1 MLVKSKH
8 AGFTLIELM
17 IVIALFVILASFA
30 APSYKR
36 MIQNNKIRNAA
47 ESIQGGIQLARAE
60 AVKRNA
66 SVQFDLRGSDSAWT
80 VCIAPSPAAD
90 CPAGD
95 NIQSRS
101 IGDGSSTDIDVT
113 GDTGPFVFNSL
124 GIMNSP
130 TSTAEID
137 IDNAA
142 LTTAESRE
150 LRVAITVGGSSKMCD
165 PALLSA
171 GTDPRRCP

>member
-1 MLVKSKH
+1 MVVKSKH

-17 IVIALFVILASFA
+17 IVIVLFIVLASLA
-30 APSYKR
+30 APGYKK

-60 AVKRNA
+60 AVKRNG

-80 VCIAPSPAAD
+80 VCVEPSPAGS

-95 NIQSRS
+95 NVQSRTV
-101 IGDGSSTDIDVT
+101 GDGSSADIDVT
-113 GDTGPFVFNSL
+113 GDTGPFVFTGL
-124 GIMNSP
+124 GIMKSP

-142 LTTAESRE
+142 LTTTESRE

-165 PALLSA
+165 PALASA